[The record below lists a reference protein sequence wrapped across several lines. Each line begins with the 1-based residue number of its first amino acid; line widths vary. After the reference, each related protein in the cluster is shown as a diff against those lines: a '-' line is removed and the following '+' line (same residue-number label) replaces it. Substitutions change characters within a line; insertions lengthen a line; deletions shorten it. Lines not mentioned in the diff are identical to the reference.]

1 MSSNIHCVPDEEY
14 WGRILDS
21 DFSVRLKQRLQ
32 SYLAVF
38 SAFEKTATPAISYI
52 SAWQEGGKE
61 IWYEYTSRRFVDLMG
76 CHAREL
82 AEVFQNSVIDRRI
95 YKYHYVG
102 FDPGIRK
109 EVINQD
115 ELNTARSKL
124 REEVK
129 KAGTIEVVYKISVPK
144 DRILWFKDQASLE
157 IYEQDKI
164 CLSLGYLTDVT
175 KEMEVEENFQRTEKK
190 LREANRKIERV
201 NFELVKE
208 IAERQRAETE
218 LKEANKTLQR
228 LATLDGLTQIANRR
242 QLDERLHQEWERMK
256 REQKP
261 LSLILCD
268 IDFFKLYND
277 AYGHQSGDNCL
288 CAITQAIHVNVK
300 RAGDLVAR
308 YGGEEFA
315 VILPNTN
322 GPQAIH
328 VAELIRKEM
337 LQLAIDHKKSPISP
351 YVTLSLGVACIIP
364 RRELL
369 AGQLVKEADEALYE
383 AKRRGRNRVVLKR
396 FNVPL
401 SS

>member
-1 MSSNIHCVPDEEY
+1 
-14 WGRILDS
+14 
-21 DFSVRLKQRLQ
+21 
-32 SYLAVF
+32 
-38 SAFEKTATPAISYI
+38 
-52 SAWQEGGKE
+52 
-61 IWYEYTSRRFVDLMG
+61 
-76 CHAREL
+76 
-82 AEVFQNSVIDRRI
+82 
-95 YKYHYVG
+95 
-102 FDPGIRK
+102 
-109 EVINQD
+109 
-115 ELNTARSKL
+115 
-124 REEVK
+124 
-129 KAGTIEVVYKISVPK
+129 
-144 DRILWFKDQASLE
+144 
-157 IYEQDKI
+157 
-164 CLSLGYLTDVT
+164 
-175 KEMEVEENFQRTEKK
+175 MEVEENFQRTEKK

>member
-1 MSSNIHCVPDEEY
+1 MHRNRCCIPKEEY
-14 WGRILDS
+14 WGRILNS
-21 DFSVRLKQRLQ
+21 NPSARLKQRLQ
-32 SYLAVF
+32 SYLVVF

-61 IWYEYTSRRFVDLMG
+61 IWYEYTSRRFIDLMG
-76 CHAREL
+76 CHARDL
-82 AEVFQNSVIDRRI
+82 ADVFQKSVIDRRI

-102 FDPGIRK
+102 FDPGIKK
-109 EVINQD
+109 EIINQD

-129 KAGTIEVVYKISVPK
+129 EAGVIEVVYKVAIPQGQV
-144 DRILWFKDQASLE
+144 RWFKDQASLE
-157 IYEQDKI
+157 IHEQDKI

-175 KEMEVEENFQRTEKK
+175 KEMEVEENLQRTEKK
-190 LREANRKIERV
+190 LREANQKIERV
-201 NFELVKE
+201 NFELIKE
-208 IAERQRAETE
+208 ISERQRAEAA
-218 LKEANKTLQR
+218 LKEANKALHR

-315 VILPNTN
+315 VILPNTY
-322 GPQAIH
+322 GSQAVH
-328 VAELIRKEM
+328 VGELIRKKIIK
-337 LQLAIDHKKSPISP
+337 LAIDHKNSPISP
-351 YVTLSLGVACIIP
+351 FVTLSLGVACLIP
-364 RRELL
+364 RRGLL
-369 AGQLVKEADEALYE
+369 PGQLVKGADEALYE

-396 FNVPL
+396 FNDRL
-401 SS
+401 IN